1 MRHYQCDSP
10 EAAARVVAACLL
22 SDGHVG
28 MDEIEALER
37 HGIEQRLSLHPGQF
51 MAVMQTL
58 CEDLT
63 SAAYLNW
70 GDACRLDAVIVEQ
83 LAARRA
89 GLANAARH
97 HLAMQGS
104 HSRGSAHLRGRSRV
118 SSPVR
123 RCVDLAPTHG
133 LGAPTRGDQA
143 RACAS
148 RVKGMQERMH

>member
-28 MDEIEALER
+28 VDEIEALER
-37 HGIEQRLSLHPGQF
+37 HGIEQRLSLRPGQF

-83 LAARRA
+83 LALDVQDWQMRRDIIWLCKEAIHADRHISEGEA
-89 GLANAARH
+89 GF
-97 HLAMQGS
+97 
-104 HSRGSAHLRGRSRV
+104 LR
-118 SSPVR
+118 
-123 RCVDLAPTHG
+123 L
-133 LGAPTRGDQA
+133 LGAAWILPQHTAWVRPRQVIRLV
-143 RACAS
+143 RAH
-148 RVKGMQERMH
+148 RE